1 MSTTATN
8 ITLSK
13 TTLSILKNFSSLN
26 SNILVSP
33 GNTLKTITPSM
44 NGMAEATVEET
55 FPIEFGIWDLNKF
68 LGVISLFQN
77 PTFYFE
83 EKYVRIEGANGTFVN
98 YFYSSPN
105 ILTIPKKDVK
115 MPKICAE
122 ALLSQDAFSE
132 LSRASS
138 ILQVPDICFQSK
150 NDSIYAIV
158 CDRNDP
164 TSNSCEVDLNADPKD
179 KDFSFNFKIDNIRP
193 LAGNYKISFAKNVV
207 AQFENLDI
215 PLKYWFAME
224 SSSTY
229 NG

>member
-1 MSTTATN
+1 
-8 ITLSK
+8 
-13 TTLSILKNFSSLN
+13 
-26 SNILVSP
+26 
-33 GNTLKTITPSM
+33 M

-83 EKYVRIEGANGTFVN
+83 DKYVRVEGANGTFVN

-105 ILTIPKKDVK
+105 LLTIPKKDVK
-115 MPKICAE
+115 MPKTCAE